1 MAALTLGVDPNQ
13 RNQQG
18 DTALCLAQQRM
29 PPEYSRLLI
38 QKGANPNLPNTARK
52 TPLQI
57 AVQNNAYANVI
68 TLLIAGATFSRVE
81 DYFDEPSA
89 DQSTMKN
96 FLLNIKLLLQ
106 LNDAKTG
113 GMEIVNELLAKEKLI
128 DAIASDLTPKELKCF
143 QKSLA
148 LDKTLRSTISPI
160 ITEQHSVQ
168 SFEARRDALQQAISN
183 MEAYDFLWL
192 SNGCSN
198 HAINT
203 VIKKN
208 SAGHVTLTV
217 INSGDGARHHT
228 INTMGLIQPKLYQC
242 NTPHSPTFD
251 EEHARFQETLAE
263 TLSDIYT
270 AYYEQR
276 LLPVD
281 NYYQALDK
289 LTHYKTV
296 VTPAGSTLPQF
307 GEASS
312 HLVPAIDPQGVDNCT
327 SMGMLAALKFISPG
341 HRLPEYLIEKYERS
355 LLDKIKAEYPKF
367 TDSHY
372 HRICEVA
379 KEDTNIVWTL
389 DQARFKLNK
398 AAGQPSLNAKT
409 TTLLQEALSLFTK
422 VHHELAH
429 RVIIDG
435 DEAATKMSDE
445 AQNMISL
452 IRYSIEADLTPS
464 VYIAMI
470 RETQAGHFAPFS
482 RDRSNEKLEY

>member
-1 MAALTLGVDPNQ
+1 M
-13 RNQQG
+13 
-18 DTALCLAQQRM
+18 
-29 PPEYSRLLI
+29 SRLLI

-52 TPLQI
+52 TPLQV

-68 TLLIAGATFSRVE
+68 TLLTAGATFSRVE
-81 DYFDEPSA
+81 DYFDEPST
-89 DQSTMKN
+89 DQNTMRN

-106 LNDAKTG
+106 LNDAKTSG
-113 GMEIVNELLAKEKLI
+113 IDIVNELLAKEKLI
-128 DAIASDLTPKELKCF
+128 NAIASDVKPKELKCF

-148 LDKTLRSTISPI
+148 LDKALRSTISPI
-160 ITEQHSVQ
+160 ITEQNSVQ
-168 SFEARRDALQQAISN
+168 SIEARRDALKQAISS

-192 SNGCSN
+192 SNGCTN

-203 VIKKN
+203 VIKKD
-208 SAGHVTLTV
+208 SAGHVSLTV

-228 INTMGLIQPKLYQC
+228 INTMGQIQPKLYQC

-251 EEHARFQETLAE
+251 KEHARFQETLAE

-276 LLPVD
+276 LLLPVD
-281 NYYQALDK
+281 DYYQALDK

-307 GEASS
+307 GKASS
-312 HLVPAIDPQGVDNCT
+312 HLAPAIDPQGADNCT

-379 KEDTNIVWTL
+379 KEDTNVVWTL
-389 DQARFKLNK
+389 DQARFKLQK
-398 AAGQPSLNAKT
+398 AAGQPSLNANT
-409 TTLLQEALSLFTK
+409 TTLLQEALSLFIK
-422 VHHELAH
+422 VHHDLAH

-435 DEAATKMSDE
+435 DEAAAKMSDE
-445 AQNMISL
+445 ALNMISL
-452 IRYSIEADLTPS
+452 IRYSIEANLTPS

-470 RETQAGHFAPFS
+470 REIQAGHFAPFS
-482 RDRSNEKLEY
+482 RDHSNDKLEY